1 MHIKCFDKCRKPNP
15 IFTNN
20 TEKVVLNLLQLKGI
34 NDFDKIF
41 VTNII
46 TILINIIRLKRIVK
60 KRFGDPWF
68 RICRKDSSKYFCQD
82 CCETEN

>member
-1 MHIKCFDKCRKPNP
+1 MHIKCFGKCRKPNP

-20 TEKVVLNLLQLKGI
+20 PEKLVLNLLQLKGI
-34 NDFDKIF
+34 NGFDKIC

-60 KRFGDPWF
+60 RGLEILGLEFVEKTQANIFSRLL
-68 RICRKDSSKYFCQD
+68 
-82 CCETEN
+82 